1 MSDNGTNI
9 VGTNYELK
17 KCLKELNQK
26 TIKNELLTHNIE
38 WQFIPPGS
46 PWKRG
51 AWESLLKIGK
61 RCLKT
66 VTNRHPVYDQQ
77 LYTILVQIKGTIN
90 SRPITQVSDD
100 IND

>member
-1 MSDNGTNI
+1 MSDKGTNI
-9 VGTNYELK
+9 VGANYELK
-17 KCLKELNQK
+17 KCLKEGNQK
-26 TIKNELLTHNIE
+26 TIKNKILTHNIE
-38 WQFIPPGS
+38 RQFTPPGS

-51 AWESLLKIGK
+51 AWERLFKIAK

-66 VTNRHPVYDQQ
+66 VTNCHPVYDQQ

-90 SRPITQVSDD
+90 SQPIARVSDD